1 MIDLLALGVIGI
13 TIYLCAEGFKCLTKR
28 EKETMRLLKQL
39 EAGYFD
45 KEVGK

>member
-1 MIDLLALGVIGI
+1 MIDLLPLAIIGL
-13 TIYLCAEGFKCLTKR
+13 TIYLFVEGFIALTKR